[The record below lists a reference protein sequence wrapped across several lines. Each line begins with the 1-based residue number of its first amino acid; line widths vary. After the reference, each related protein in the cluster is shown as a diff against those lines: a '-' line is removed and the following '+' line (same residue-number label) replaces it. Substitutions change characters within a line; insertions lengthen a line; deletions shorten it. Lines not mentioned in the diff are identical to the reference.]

1 MTVEFVQMRGEKI
14 MGSAICGGMG
24 ILLSS
29 SLFGGLS
36 VAAEEV
42 KNISIPVVVRFSN
55 AVTTPFT
62 PEFTGALSRDVGIT
76 LSYLHQAPDGN
87 QVFQVNGLFADFRL
101 TDLLQ
106 RMQMRGDVISA
117 FEDGSS
123 NSGEFSR
130 IIVKFSES
138 VADPSLPA
146 FVSGLFQDVG
156 VTLAYSFEKG
166 RGVHALRVNGL
177 TEPAQIAFVLQR
189 LKRRKDILSAD
200 LGGLTSNTGL
210 TLPVEMSK

>member
-1 MTVEFVQMRGEKI
+1 MR
-14 MGSAICGGMG
+14 SAICGGIG

-29 SLFGGLS
+29 PLFGGLS

-42 KNISIPVVVRFSN
+42 KNLSIPVIVRFSN

-62 PEFTGALSRDVGIT
+62 PEFTGELTRDMGVT
-76 LSYLHQAPDGN
+76 LSYIRPAPNGN

-117 FEDGSS
+117 VEDGAS
-123 NSGEFSR
+123 NSSDFPQ

-138 VADPSLPA
+138 VANPSLSA
-146 FVSGLFQDVG
+146 FVSGLSQDVG
-156 VTLAYSFEKG
+156 VTLAYLFEKG
-166 RGVHALRVNGL
+166 HGVHVFRVNGL
-177 TEPAQIAFVLQR
+177 TEPAQISFVLQR
-189 LKRRKDILSAD
+189 LKKRKDILSAD
-200 LGGLTSNTGL
+200 PGGL